1 MSIAEID
8 RGAKCIVEMKETQT
22 VLTPPPDAPQGKNSK
37 DSGQKVFAF
46 DRSYWSFNKADS
58 HYAEQHH
65 LHEDLGKPLLDNAF
79 QGYNNCIFAYGQ
91 TGSGKSYSMMG
102 YGKEHGIIP
111 MICQDMFERIGGITQ
126 GDPNT
131 RCTVEVSYLEIYNE
145 RVKDLLNP
153 GTKGNLKV
161 REHPSTGPY
170 VEDLAK
176 LVVGSFQEIENLMDE
191 GNKARTVA
199 ATNMN
204 ATSSRSHAVF
214 TLMLTQK
221 TVDTDTKME
230 MEKVAKIS
238 LVDLAG
244 SERAT
249 STGATGAR
257 LKEGA
262 EINRSLSTLG
272 RVIAALADLST
283 GKKKKGAASQVPY
296 RDSVLT
302 WLLKDSLGGNSMTAM
317 IAAISPAD
325 INYDE
330 TLSTLRY
337 ADSAK
342 RIKNHAV
349 VNEDANARM
358 IRELKEELAQL
369 RSKLGGGAA
378 GAVGG
383 VAVPADEVYAEG
395 TPLEKQLVTITAADG
410 STKKVSKAEIAEQ
423 LSQSEKLL
431 SDLNQTWEQ
440 KMAKTEE
447 IHQEREAA
455 LEELGISIEKGF
467 IGLSTPKRM
476 PHLVNLSDDPLLAEC
491 LVYNLKPGIT
501 TVGNVESETNSHLGI
516 RLKGT
521 RIQAEH
527 CSFENAADGTVTL
540 SPREGAAVMINGK
553 RITEPQQLHSGY
565 RVILG
570 DFHIF
575 RFNHPM
581 EAQAERAERTE
592 TQRHSLLR
600 QSITAS
606 QLQALERTSPTPSPR
621 LPHERSWSKAGSEF
635 GSDSRSDSP
644 APRGRDTDW
653 SFARREAAGAILGS
667 DQNLSNLTDEELN
680 ALFEDVQK
688 ARAERVTGK
697 EGEDDMESLASYPV
711 REKYMSTGT
720 IDNFSLDT
728 ALTIPSTP
736 KQGDSDDKMR
746 DARDEMQTQLD
757 KQKEEFH
764 EQLRAAQIANV
775 EVEEIKK
782 EKAHMEETLK
792 KMKEDMQKQLEVQKR
807 DFEAK
812 IERLDPLKRPKAN
825 PKLSDDEIEL
835 AKKVVKHWKGRRYVQ
850 MAESVLQHAATLKE
864 AQIMSQEL
872 DESVVFQFCVVDS
885 GHDLCSSYDMILNG
899 GESDD
904 FALEQA
910 IKPCIGVRVVDYKH
924 SLVHLWSLHKLH
936 DRVRQMRQMHQYLD
950 QPEYAQHLSLDNP
963 FIETCMPQYT
973 LIGEADVPLKAVFES
988 RVQDFHLDVLSP
1000 HTSHAIGIIKLSLE
1014 PSSARAPTNSLKFN
1028 VVMHEMVG
1036 FAEREGTEVHA
1047 QLFIP
1052 GISEEDGITTTQMVK
1067 DFDEDPIRF
1076 ESVHSM
1082 NVPLFAPPEV
1092 VLRVAIFAKVSS
1104 MHLDKLLSWD
1114 DMRDAVPSSRGKSK
1128 SARINESHFY
1138 TEEKHDLLSR
1148 IQVLEMDEN
1157 GEYVPVEVAQTGE
1170 LDSGTFQLH
1179 QGLQR
1184 RITINLNHSSGDILP
1199 WDDVVSV
1206 RVGKIQLVDAA
1217 GKNPDL
1223 GVASPDVALK
1233 LASKP
1238 VFRQNA
1244 NGTRSVTITGQW
1256 DSSLHNSLLLD
1267 RTTGEKYRV
1276 QMTISWDISSPKL
1289 AEPMHFSKNVFCQIL
1304 SRSFVRQTSMLSA
1317 LWQSVRFV
1325 HSSTAIFTL
1334 KMRPAPIK
1342 RVGDLWRMNS
1352 QHDYVK
1358 GEENLTTWTPRGVS
1372 LISDYISARKK
1383 RRRIAE
1389 IGAMQN
1395 FLKKVGLPEP
1405 RIAPDGDSR
1414 GLDPNFLQP
1423 PNSREDDIDSIDEL
1437 LQDTPEVSQVLDPVE
1452 PPEPSDEVS
1461 GELPGE
1467 SSGELS
1473 PEPSGEPMGEPV
1485 GEPSGEPPGEREGGK
1500 EEEQQTEDEQPTQHN
1515 ETTVEVS
1522 EPAPQKSEYPE
1533 RETFILERCFKLWR
1547 SYPDPLNQILS
1558 EVNTKPPVNGNPV
1571 SPAEPELVAS
1581 VIRVSKNPTVLK
1593 GGYLL
1598 VPSSD
1603 ATRWIKRFVELRRPY
1618 LHIHNVTDG
1627 EEVAIVS
1634 LRNSRVDS
1642 QPTILDLLNG
1652 ADDEDGGMDM
1662 NAALTAS
1669 PEQIRSQQNAGRST
1683 HHRRGSSGRVITSI
1697 VGNINGDGTAS
1708 SHARSKSVSSGLAKL
1723 STRLQAGVFAIYG
1736 TDNTWLFAARS
1747 ERDKLDWIFKIDQSY
1762 FSSSSGSPEGNGSE
1776 SPSMGY

>member
-1 MSIAEID
+1 MAGGNIKVVVRVRPFNSREID
-8 RGAKCIVEMKETQT
+8 RGAKCIVEMKDTQT

-58 HYAEQHH
+58 HYAGQHH

-369 RSKLGGGAA
+369 RSKLGGGGA

-606 QLQALERTSPTPSPR
+606 QLQSLERTSPTPSPR
-621 LPHERSWSKAGSEF
+621 LPHERSWSKAGSEI

-812 IERLDPLKRPKAN
+812 IEKLDPLK
-825 PKLSDDEIEL
+825 
-835 AKKVVKHWKGRRYVQ
+835 GRKQTQSFRT
-850 MAESVLQHAATLKE
+850 MR
-864 AQIMSQEL
+864 
-872 DESVVFQFCVVDS
+872 
-885 GHDLCSSYDMILNG
+885 SSW
-899 GESDD
+899 
-904 FALEQA
+904 
-910 IKPCIGVRVVDYKH
+910 PR
-924 SLVHLWSLHKLH
+924 
-936 DRVRQMRQMHQYLD
+936 
-950 QPEYAQHLSLDNP
+950 
-963 FIETCMPQYT
+963 
-973 LIGEADVPLKAVFES
+973 
-988 RVQDFHLDVLSP
+988 
-1000 HTSHAIGIIKLSLE
+1000 
-1014 PSSARAPTNSLKFN
+1014 
-1028 VVMHEMVG
+1028 
-1036 FAEREGTEVHA
+1036 
-1047 QLFIP
+1047 
-1052 GISEEDGITTTQMVK
+1052 
-1067 DFDEDPIRF
+1067 
-1076 ESVHSM
+1076 
-1082 NVPLFAPPEV
+1082 
-1092 VLRVAIFAKVSS
+1092 
-1104 MHLDKLLSWD
+1104 
-1114 DMRDAVPSSRGKSK
+1114 KS
-1128 SARINESHFY
+1128 
-1138 TEEKHDLLSR
+1138 
-1148 IQVLEMDEN
+1148 
-1157 GEYVPVEVAQTGE
+1157 
-1170 LDSGTFQLH
+1170 
-1179 QGLQR
+1179 
-1184 RITINLNHSSGDILP
+1184 
-1199 WDDVVSV
+1199 
-1206 RVGKIQLVDAA
+1206 
-1217 GKNPDL
+1217 
-1223 GVASPDVALK
+1223 
-1233 LASKP
+1233 
-1238 VFRQNA
+1238 
-1244 NGTRSVTITGQW
+1244 
-1256 DSSLHNSLLLD
+1256 
-1267 RTTGEKYRV
+1267 
-1276 QMTISWDISSPKL
+1276 
-1289 AEPMHFSKNVFCQIL
+1289 
-1304 SRSFVRQTSMLSA
+1304 
-1317 LWQSVRFV
+1317 
-1325 HSSTAIFTL
+1325 
-1334 KMRPAPIK
+1334 
-1342 RVGDLWRMNS
+1342 
-1352 QHDYVK
+1352 
-1358 GEENLTTWTPRGVS
+1358 
-1372 LISDYISARKK
+1372 
-1383 RRRIAE
+1383 
-1389 IGAMQN
+1389 
-1395 FLKKVGLPEP
+1395 
-1405 RIAPDGDSR
+1405 
-1414 GLDPNFLQP
+1414 
-1423 PNSREDDIDSIDEL
+1423 
-1437 LQDTPEVSQVLDPVE
+1437 
-1452 PPEPSDEVS
+1452 
-1461 GELPGE
+1461 
-1467 SSGELS
+1467 
-1473 PEPSGEPMGEPV
+1473 
-1485 GEPSGEPPGEREGGK
+1485 
-1500 EEEQQTEDEQPTQHN
+1500 
-1515 ETTVEVS
+1515 
-1522 EPAPQKSEYPE
+1522 
-1533 RETFILERCFKLWR
+1533 
-1547 SYPDPLNQILS
+1547 
-1558 EVNTKPPVNGNPV
+1558 
-1571 SPAEPELVAS
+1571 
-1581 VIRVSKNPTVLK
+1581 
-1593 GGYLL
+1593 
-1598 VPSSD
+1598 
-1603 ATRWIKRFVELRRPY
+1603 
-1618 LHIHNVTDG
+1618 
-1627 EEVAIVS
+1627 
-1634 LRNSRVDS
+1634 
-1642 QPTILDLLNG
+1642 
-1652 ADDEDGGMDM
+1652 
-1662 NAALTAS
+1662 
-1669 PEQIRSQQNAGRST
+1669 
-1683 HHRRGSSGRVITSI
+1683 
-1697 VGNINGDGTAS
+1697 
-1708 SHARSKSVSSGLAKL
+1708 
-1723 STRLQAGVFAIYG
+1723 
-1736 TDNTWLFAARS
+1736 
-1747 ERDKLDWIFKIDQSY
+1747 
-1762 FSSSSGSPEGNGSE
+1762 
-1776 SPSMGY
+1776 